1 MRRNAFLCA
10 LMAFLMILA
19 VACENGRTSDGLV
32 PEVRIS
38 ISEGIEKDVIGPDTS
53 LTIDGATGITDY
65 NVTMYYEDDKEPAVE
80 TSGYVSASSSYVV
93 RDILT
98 GHYTVNIEGYIAKTD
113 NSYVKIA
120 EEDFTAYFSP
130 SSPSASFVISQF
142 SDTPVGDVRADIIY
156 PKDFVRKDGSYSA
169 SYEWSVISGA
179 GLDGTVVASS
189 SSPTDITWIDSDTEK
204 TAGIVITSG
213 TLDPGIYTLQ
223 VTMTDKNTT
232 GVERK
237 TVSVIRLLP
246 GFDAVGDVDCSITM
260 DPISTGLTIT
270 DNLGKEFEI
279 ADAGT
284 PLDINADSITVKA
297 SGLDGK
303 TVVWYINGEKA
314 TATATSDGWEI
325 SELEYGTLII
335 EGLAWDGTESG
346 VGYIAFTVEN
356 GGLELKPIEPI
367 INLLGEIEYGVDIEG
382 YLSDGLKQF
391 EQNKAQGTAENLL
404 VPYGDHEE
412 TEPTGF
418 MFNADDMIEYG
429 GNLKYSMGMNSLSG
443 ADEYLWAVSREFF
456 FGIKKDISEGIKGHD
471 IYFRLNDETTT
482 NAENIKCTVLNA
494 VNTITQETFYL
505 LAENKDSLFSGIWK
519 FNENETFDM
528 FYMGIGPL
536 VPEADGIPTELVQKF
551 SKPVLVDVTANLE
564 KFNDLGLTTYEGI
577 EAYLDSM
584 AYKDFA
590 TFSE

>member
-10 LMAFLMILA
+10 LMTFLMILA

-38 ISEGIEKDVIGPDTS
+38 ISEGIEKAVIGPDTS
-53 LTIDGATGITDY
+53 LTVDGATGITDY
-65 NVTMYYEDDKEPAVE
+65 KVTMYYEDDKEPVVE

-120 EEDFTAYFSP
+120 EEDFSAYFSP
-130 SSPSASFVISQF
+130 SSPSASFVISKF

-156 PKDFVRKDGSYSA
+156 PKDFVRKDDSYSA

-179 GLDGTVVASS
+179 GLDGTVAASS
-189 SSPTDITWIDSDTEK
+189 SSPANITWTDSDTEK

-232 GVERK
+232 GVERR

-246 GFDAVGDVDCSITM
+246 GFDAVGDVDFSITM

-270 DNLGKEFEI
+270 DNLGKEFEVT
-279 ADAGT
+279 DAGT

-382 YLSDGLKQF
+382 SINDGIINSF
-391 EQNKAQGTAENLL
+391 DRNCMQGTTDNLITESNPGGFQFDPDDIPAGYEN
-404 VPYGDHEE
+404 V
-412 TEPTGF
+412 
-418 MFNADDMIEYG
+418 
-429 GNLKYSMGMNSLSG
+429 LKYAIGMESLSNSG
-443 ADEYLWAVSREFF
+443 KYIMAVAGHFLG
-456 FGIKKDISEGIKGHD
+456 GIETNISDSIKGHD
-471 IYFRLNDETTT
+471 VYLRLNNETIT
-482 NAENIKCTVLNA
+482 NAENIKGIILYTY
-494 VNTITQETFYL
+494 NTATQDVFYL
-505 LAENKDSLFSGIWK
+505 IAENKDSTFSGIWE

-528 FYMGIGPL
+528 FYMWIGPL

-551 SKPVLVDVTANLE
+551 NKPVLVDVTANLE
-564 KFNDLGLTTYEGI
+564 KFNDLGLTTYEEI

-584 AYKDFA
+584 EYEDFA
-590 TFSE
+590 AFAE